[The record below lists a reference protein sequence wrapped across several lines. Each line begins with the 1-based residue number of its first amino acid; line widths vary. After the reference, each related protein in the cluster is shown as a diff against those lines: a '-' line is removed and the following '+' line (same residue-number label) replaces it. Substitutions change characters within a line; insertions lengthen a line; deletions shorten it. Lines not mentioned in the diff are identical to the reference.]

1 MENNSSVLDS
11 DIVKVDKYEPHK
23 IANGKNEVTFFVA
36 SDEVDLAELQR
47 YRQQTQTEY
56 LIAITTT
63 NKDYDCLKLADNV
76 ILCSPNEA
84 PLVMQAFQLLHSGS
98 GIIGMSWD
106 EVKWAISGNKN
117 IEFLHGVA
125 GGENCVALACEQ
137 FISKLQRLSSNYP
150 IKNVM
155 INMFADISFGC
166 EQQDFIIQ
174 QIDKNL
180 MVNDATTFYQLSFF
194 HEFDYWKKGEQ
205 GCCICMFLVYA
216 DKEDDIE
223 PVIIEDDIQMK
234 TTNPIQRVG
243 NSIKEYLRRQQQRN
257 KSES

>member
-1 MENNSSVLDS
+1 MENNSPVVASVT
-11 DIVKVDKYEPHK
+11 IQINKYEPYK
-23 IANGKNEVTFFVA
+23 VANGKNEVTFFVA
-36 SDEVDLAELQR
+36 SDDIDMADLQR
-47 YRQQTQTEY
+47 YRQETKTEC

-76 ILCSPNEA
+76 ILCSPNEV
-84 PLVMQAFQLLHSGS
+84 PLVMQAFQRLHSGS

-117 IEFLHGVA
+117 IEFLYGVA
-125 GGENCVALACEQ
+125 GGENCVTFACEQ
-137 FISKLQRLSSNYP
+137 FISKLQRLSSNYA

-166 EQQDFIIQ
+166 EQQNFIIQ

-180 MVNDATTFYQLSFF
+180 VLNDATTFYQLSFF

-205 GCCICMFLVYA
+205 GCCICMFLIYA
-216 DKEDDIE
+216 DKENDIE
-223 PVIIEDDIQMK
+223 PVTIEQNKPKK
-234 TTNPIQRVG
+234 TPDPSQIAA
-243 NSIKEYLRRQQQRN
+243 NSIRKYLKRQQQRN
-257 KSES
+257 KNG

>member
-1 MENNSSVLDS
+1 MEDNSSVFDS

-36 SDEVDLAELQR
+36 SDEIDFADLQR
-47 YRQQTQTEY
+47 YRIQAQTDY
-56 LIAITTT
+56 LIAINGTG
-63 NKDYDCLKLADNV
+63 KDYDCLKLADNV
-76 ILCSPNEA
+76 ILCSPNEV
-84 PLVMQAFQLLHSGS
+84 PLVMQAFQRLHSGS

-166 EQQDFIIQ
+166 EQQDFIIKE
-174 QIDKNL
+174 IDKNL

-205 GCCICMFLVYA
+205 GCCICMFLVYS
-216 DKEDDIE
+216 DEENDIE
-223 PVIIEDDIQMK
+223 SVTREQNMPKQPTKPTEG
-234 TTNPIQRVG
+234 TG
-243 NSIKEYLRRQQQRN
+243 NSIQEYLRRQQQRN
-257 KSES
+257 KNG

>member
-1 MENNSSVLDS
+1 MAD
-11 DIVKVDKYEPHK
+11 
-23 IANGKNEVTFFVA
+23 
-36 SDEVDLAELQR
+36 LQR
-47 YRQQTQTEY
+47 YRQETQTEY

-76 ILCSPNEA
+76 ILCSPNEVQ
-84 PLVMQAFQLLHSGS
+84 LVMQAFQLLHSGS
-98 GIIGMSWD
+98 GIIGMDWN
-106 EVKWAISGNKN
+106 EVKWAISSGRN
-117 IEFLHGVA
+117 IEFLHGMA
-125 GGENCVALACEQ
+125 SGENCVALACEQ
-137 FISKLQRLSSNYP
+137 LIPKLKNLSSNYP

-155 INMFADISFGC
+155 INMYADISFGC

-180 MVNDATTFYQLSFF
+180 VLNDATTFYQLSFF

-223 PVIIEDDIQMK
+223 PVII
-234 TTNPIQRVG
+234 
-243 NSIKEYLRRQQQRN
+243 
-257 KSES
+257 

>member
-1 MENNSSVLDS
+1 MENNSPVVDS

-23 IANGKNEVTFFVA
+23 IANGKNDATFFVA
-36 SDEVDLAELQR
+36 SDDIDMADLQR
-47 YRQQTQTEY
+47 YRQETQTEY

-76 ILCSPNEA
+76 ILCSPNEVQ
-84 PLVMQAFQLLHSGS
+84 LVMQAFQLLHSGS
-98 GIIGMSWD
+98 GIIGMDWN
-106 EVKWAISGNKN
+106 EVKWAISSGRN
-117 IEFLHGVA
+117 IEFLHGMA
-125 GGENCVALACEQ
+125 SGENCVALACEQ
-137 FISKLQRLSSNYP
+137 LIPKLKNLSSNYP

-180 MVNDATTFYQLSFF
+180 VLNDATTFYQLSFF

-223 PVIIEDDIQMK
+223 PVII
-234 TTNPIQRVG
+234 
-243 NSIKEYLRRQQQRN
+243 
-257 KSES
+257 

>member
-1 MENNSSVLDS
+1 M
-11 DIVKVDKYEPHK
+11 
-23 IANGKNEVTFFVA
+23 A
-36 SDEVDLAELQR
+36 SDEVNLADLQR
-47 YRQQTQTEY
+47 YRIQAQTEY

-155 INMFADISFGC
+155 INMFADISLVVSSK
-166 EQQDFIIQ
+166 I
-174 QIDKNL
+174 L
-180 MVNDATTFYQLSFF
+180 LS
-194 HEFDYWKKGEQ
+194 
-205 GCCICMFLVYA
+205 
-216 DKEDDIE
+216 
-223 PVIIEDDIQMK
+223 
-234 TTNPIQRVG
+234 
-243 NSIKEYLRRQQQRN
+243 N
-257 KSES
+257 K

>member
-1 MENNSSVLDS
+1 MENNSPVFDS
-11 DIVKVDKYEPHK
+11 DILQIDKYEPHK
-23 IANGKNEVTFFVA
+23 VANGKNDATFFVA
-36 SDEVDLAELQR
+36 SDDIDMAELQR
-47 YRQQTQTEY
+47 YRQETQTEY
-56 LIAITTT
+56 LIAINAT
-63 NKDYDCLKLADNV
+63 NKDYDCLKFADNV
-76 ILCSPNEA
+76 ILCSLNEV
-84 PLVMQAFQLLHSGS
+84 PLVMQAFQRLHSGS
-98 GIIGMSWD
+98 GIIGMDWN
-106 EVKWAISGNKN
+106 EVKWAISSGRN

-125 GGENCVALACEQ
+125 GGENCVAFACEQ
-137 FISKLQRLSSNYP
+137 LISKLQRLSSNYP

-223 PVIIEDDIQMK
+223 PVIIEDDIPMK
-234 TTNPIQRVG
+234 TTNPTQRAG

>member
-1 MENNSSVLDS
+1 MENNSPVVDS

-23 IANGKNEVTFFVA
+23 IANGKNDATFFVA
-36 SDEVDLAELQR
+36 SDDIDMADLQR
-47 YRQQTQTEY
+47 YRQETKTEC

-76 ILCSPNEA
+76 ILCSPNEVQ
-84 PLVMQAFQLLHSGS
+84 LVMQAFQLLHSGS
-98 GIIGMSWD
+98 GIIGMDWH
-106 EVKWAISGNKN
+106 EVKWAISSGRH
-117 IEFLHGVA
+117 IEFLHGMA
-125 GGENCVALACEQ
+125 SRENCVALACEQ
-137 FISKLQRLSSNYP
+137 LIAKLKNLSSNYP

-155 INMFADISFGC
+155 INMYADISFGC

-180 MVNDATTFYQLSFF
+180 VLNDATTFYQLSFF

-223 PVIIEDDIQMK
+223 PVII
-234 TTNPIQRVG
+234 
-243 NSIKEYLRRQQQRN
+243 
-257 KSES
+257 

>member
-36 SDEVDLAELQR
+36 SDEVDLADLQR
-47 YRQQTQTEY
+47 YRQETKTEC
-56 LIAITTT
+56 LIAINTT
-63 NKDYDCLKLADNV
+63 NKNYDCLELADNV
-76 ILCSPNEA
+76 ISCSPDEVQ
-84 PLVMQAFQLLHSGS
+84 LVMQAFQLLHSGS

-117 IEFLHGVA
+117 IEFLYGVA
-125 GGENCVALACEQ
+125 GGENCVTFACEQ

-166 EQQDFIIQ
+166 EQQDFIIKE
-174 QIDKNL
+174 IDKNL
-180 MVNDATTFYQLSFF
+180 MVKDATTFYQLSFF
-194 HEFDYWKKGEQ
+194 DEFADWKSGER
-205 GCCICMFLVYA
+205 GCCVCMFLIYD
-216 DKEDDIE
+216 DKSND
-223 PVIIEDDIQMK
+223 
-234 TTNPIQRVG
+234 
-243 NSIKEYLRRQQQRN
+243 SLIKHI
-257 KSES
+257 

>member
-11 DIVKVDKYEPHK
+11 DTVKVDKYEPHK

-36 SDEVDLAELQR
+36 SDDIDLADLQR
-47 YRQQTQTEY
+47 YRQETKTEC
-56 LIAITTT
+56 LIAINAT
-63 NKDYDCLKLADNV
+63 NKDYDCLELADNV
-76 ILCSPNEA
+76 ILCSPDEV
-84 PLVMQAFQLLHSGS
+84 PLVMQAFQRLHSGS

-117 IEFLHGVA
+117 IEFLYGVA
-125 GGENCVALACEQ
+125 GGENCVTFACEQ
-137 FISKLQRLSSNYP
+137 FISKLQRLSSNYA

-166 EQQDFIIQ
+166 EQQNFIIQ

-180 MVNDATTFYQLSFF
+180 VLNDATTFYQLSFF

-205 GCCICMFLVYA
+205 GCCICMFLIYA
-216 DKEDDIE
+216 DKEH
-223 PVIIEDDIQMK
+223 DIQPVTIEQNKPKK
-234 TTNPIQRVG
+234 TPDPSQIAA
-243 NSIKEYLRRQQQRN
+243 NSIRKYLKRQQQRN
-257 KSES
+257 KNG

>member
-36 SDEVDLAELQR
+36 SDEVDLADLQR
-47 YRQQTQTEY
+47 YRQETKTEC

-76 ILCSPNEA
+76 ILCSPDEVQ
-84 PLVMQAFQLLHSGS
+84 LVMQAFQLLHSGS
-98 GIIGMSWD
+98 GIIGMDWN
-106 EVKWAISGNKN
+106 EVKWAISSGRN
-117 IEFLHGVA
+117 IEFLHGMA
-125 GGENCVALACEQ
+125 SGENCVALACEQ
-137 FISKLQRLSSNYP
+137 LIPKLKNLSSNYP

>member
-1 MENNSSVLDS
+1 MEDNSPVFDS

-23 IANGKNEVTFFVA
+23 IANGKNDATFFVA
-36 SDEVDLAELQR
+36 SDDIDMAELQR

-63 NKDYDCLKLADNV
+63 NKNYDCLKLADNV
-76 ILCSPNEA
+76 ISCSPDEVQ
-84 PLVMQAFQLLHSGS
+84 LVMQAFQLLHSGS
-98 GIIGMSWD
+98 SFIGMDWN

-117 IEFLHGVA
+117 IEFLHGMA
-125 GGENCVALACEQ
+125 SGENCVALACEQ

-180 MVNDATTFYQLSFF
+180 VLNDATTFYQLSFF

-223 PVIIEDDIQMK
+223 PVII
-234 TTNPIQRVG
+234 
-243 NSIKEYLRRQQQRN
+243 
-257 KSES
+257 

>member
-1 MENNSSVLDS
+1 MANNSPVLASVT
-11 DIVKVDKYEPHK
+11 IQINKYEPYK
-23 IANGKNEVTFFVA
+23 VANGKNDATFFVA
-36 SDEVDLAELQR
+36 SDDIDMEDLQR
-47 YRQQTQTEY
+47 YRQETKTEC
-56 LIAITTT
+56 LIAINTT
-63 NKDYDCLKLADNV
+63 NKNYDCLELADNV
-76 ILCSPNEA
+76 ISCSPDEVQ
-84 PLVMQAFQLLHSGS
+84 LVMQAFQLLHSGS
-98 GIIGMSWD
+98 GFIGMDWN
-106 EVKWAISGNKN
+106 EVKWAISSGRN
-117 IEFLHGVA
+117 IEFLHGMA
-125 GGENCVALACEQ
+125 SGENCVALACEQ
-137 FISKLQRLSSNYP
+137 LIPKLKNLSSNYP
-150 IKNVM
+150 ITNMM
-155 INMFADISFGC
+155 INIYADISFGC

-223 PVIIEDDIQMK
+223 PVIIEDDIPMK
-234 TTNPIQRVG
+234 TTNPTQRAG